1 MIRTI
6 TLALGLMLLTLT
18 SCDNNSSNR
27 PYLLESLGNINT
39 LQVVID
45 NDLWNSEVGET
56 IRTYF
61 AAPVDGLPQDEPLF
75 SMNQMPPET
84 YTDFARKYRSFLHV
98 TLGNQEGLSIEQNP
112 YAKPQTGTFI
122 IAKSKEG
129 LIRLIEENHKR
140 IIAEF
145 KATELREK
153 QSRIRISLKKL
164 DSLRNF
170 FGITFNMP
178 SAYRTALATPDFC
191 WYRKN
196 LKQGETNVIVYQV
209 PMSMI
214 RADST
219 LARDIIKIRD
229 SVGGS
234 LLPVEEE
241 DARFITESA
250 YAPYLFTTKIDGHFA
265 YESKGIWEVT
275 NQWMGG
281 PFINYAVRDSIN
293 DRYLILE
300 GFVYAP
306 ATSKRDLQFELE
318 AILRSTR
325 FLE

>member
-1 MIRTI
+1 MRRTLL
-6 TLALGLMLLTLT
+6 LALGTTLLFLF
-18 SCDNNSSNR
+18 SCDNSSNR

-45 NDLWNSEVGET
+45 NELWNSEVGET

-98 TLGNQEGLSIEQNP
+98 TLGEQEGLSIEKNP
-112 YAKPQTGTFI
+112 YARPQTGTFI
-122 IAKSKEG
+122 ISKSKEG

-140 IIAEF
+140 IIAAF
-145 KATELREK
+145 KATELKEK
-153 QSRIRISLKKL
+153 QSRIKISLKKM
-164 DSLRNF
+164 DSLEKF
-170 FGITFNMP
+170 FGVTFNMP
-178 SAYRTALATPDFC
+178 SAYRTAMATPEFC

-196 LKQGETNVIVYQV
+196 LKQGETNVIVYEV
-209 PMSMI
+209 PI
-214 RADST
+214 TAITADST

-229 SVGGS
+229 MIGGS

-241 DARFITESA
+241 GDRFITESA
-250 YAPYLFTTKIDGHFA
+250 YAPYLFTTKIDDHFA

-281 PFINYAVRDSIN
+281 PFINYAVRDSTN
-293 DRYLILE
+293 NRYLILE

-325 FLE
+325 FLQ

>member
-1 MIRTI
+1 MRRISF
-6 TLALGLMLLTLT
+6 LAFATVLLFLF

-56 IRTYF
+56 IRTHF
-61 AAPVDGLPQDEPLF
+61 AAPVDGLPQDEPLL

-98 TLGNQEGLSIEQNP
+98 TLGDQEGISIEQNP

-122 IAKSKEG
+122 IARSKEG
-129 LIRLIEENHKR
+129 LIRLLEENHQR
-140 IIAEF
+140 IMAAF
-145 KATELREK
+145 KKTELNEK
-153 QSRIRISLKKL
+153 QSRIRISLKKM
-164 DSLRNF
+164 DSLEKF
-170 FGITFNMP
+170 FGVTFNMP
-178 SAYRTALATPDFC
+178 SAYRTALATPEFC

-214 RADST
+214 TADST

-229 SVGGS
+229 SIGGS
-234 LLPVEEE
+234 LLPVEDE
-241 DARFITESA
+241 DSRFITESA
-250 YAPYLFTTKIDGHFA
+250 YAPYLFTTKIDDHFA

-281 PFINYAVRDSIN
+281 PFINYAVRDSVN
-293 DRYLILE
+293 NRYLILE

-325 FLE
+325 FLK